1 MFNLTAK
8 FFSILAIL
16 ATSVNAGTVL
26 EAQRVLNKLG
36 YNAGTV
42 DGLYGRK
49 TKSALNSFYSD
60 RGGEFDGNLDSN
72 EVIDLLLAAGEPAPL
87 SDVLMMEPLGSLT
100 GSKHVKHANAHKS
113 FKTCYDGK
121 SNQWRLKKY
130 PITLGAYD
138 FKQPFRSP
146 FKANGNKLC
155 QSGFVQY
162 FGVPISIDMTVPVVI
177 TAGTNDNY
185 GHVSIDVSN
194 AQAWWSVATSQAVYD
209 PKSRYSAKIIATLR
223 EWAEKDALSKNT
235 IAPWGAVKFE
245 VAVVIN
251 HLVETVGALG
261 PELTAEERSIIGP
274 WLDKLVRKI
283 GKSDWGGRQDNKQYL
298 ADYIVALWGY
308 INNDDAPIYELAD
321 NYKRAIHDM
330 RNDGSIVYESLRGGS
345 TLTYQVHA
353 VARLVKQMALIKA
366 TTGVDLAYYRA
377 ENKRSIYTALEMSL
391 LNFHDPLKQAKI
403 YAKNCPDGAMGS
415 IDNPNLD
422 GGKYYLKPVLEFGAK
437 SYIDYAEKMKPNQIR
452 GSSIYTSVGN
462 IQCMYTK

>member
-1 MFNLTAK
+1 M
-8 FFSILAIL
+8 
-16 ATSVNAGTVL
+16 
-26 EAQRVLNKLG
+26 
-36 YNAGTV
+36 
-42 DGLYGRK
+42 
-49 TKSALNSFYSD
+49 
-60 RGGEFDGNLDSN
+60 
-72 EVIDLLLAAGEPAPL
+72 
-87 SDVLMMEPLGSLT
+87 
-100 GSKHVKHANAHKS
+100 
-113 FKTCYDGK
+113 
-121 SNQWRLKKY
+121 
-130 PITLGAYD
+130 
-138 FKQPFRSP
+138 
-146 FKANGNKLC
+146 
-155 QSGFVQY
+155 
-162 FGVPISIDMTVPVVI
+162 
-177 TAGTNDNY
+177 
-185 GHVSIDVSN
+185 
-194 AQAWWSVATSQAVYD
+194 
-209 PKSRYSAKIIATLR
+209 
-223 EWAEKDALSKNT
+223 
-235 IAPWGAVKFE
+235 
-245 VAVVIN
+245 
-251 HLVETVGALG
+251 
-261 PELTAEERSIIGP
+261 
-274 WLDKLVRKI
+274 RKI

-377 ENKRSIYTALEMSL
+377 ENKRRIYTALEMSL

-462 IQCMYTK
+462 IQCMYTE